1 MNLYTLHN
9 DTLTVT
15 LDACGA
21 VLHSIVK
28 DGAEYLCRA
37 TPDTGRGGTPTCSPT
52 SAA

>member
-1 MNLYTLHN
+1 MNLYTLHS

-28 DGAEYLCRA
+28 DAPNTSGRA
-37 TPDTGRGGTPTCSPT
+37 TPDTGRGGTPT
-52 SAA
+52 